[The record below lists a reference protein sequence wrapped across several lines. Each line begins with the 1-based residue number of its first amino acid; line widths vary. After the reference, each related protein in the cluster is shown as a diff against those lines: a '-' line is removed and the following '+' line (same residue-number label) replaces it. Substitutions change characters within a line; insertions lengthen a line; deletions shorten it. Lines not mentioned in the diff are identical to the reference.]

1 MHVYKGFDQYEI
13 IERFAPG
20 LESFLEEELQRK
32 LDALPNDITRE
43 YERECVYLDYE
54 KQFQLE
60 LSRVFEE
67 MGDVEFES
75 ARKELIQFVFRVGD
89 EQGRSGYP
97 RFYQVLPH
105 IHEKHEFLHYFF
117 LLYPK
122 LWS

>member
-20 LESFLEEELQRK
+20 LEAYLEEELERK
-32 LDALPNDITRE
+32 LAALPDDITRE
-43 YERECVYLDYE
+43 YQRECIYHDYE
-54 KQFQLE
+54 SQLQIE
-60 LSRVFEE
+60 LFRIFEE
-67 MGDVEFES
+67 MGDTEFEQ
-75 ARKELIQFVFRVGD
+75 ARKELIHFVFRVGD
-89 EQGRSGYP
+89 EQGRSGYQ